1 MNATVRIDA
10 TFMTIDGLGAT
21 DLFVLWALRQRLA
34 GMDERRGVVSMG
46 FRRALGRK
54 HAAPALA
61 SFEAA
66 YQVLAGHGTRVL
78 NLLPPSCG
86 FITRDEVCL
95 LALCRAAQAGGGAC
109 TRRQARA
116 FVGPAWSPFLC
127 AFLERFTRI
136 LVRRSLRLSS
146 TAATLR
152 HAYH

>member
-1 MNATVRIDA
+1 MNAAVRTDA
-10 TFMTIDGLGAT
+10 TFMTIDGLGAA
-21 DLFVLWALRQRLA
+21 DLFVLWALRQRLS
-34 GMDERRGVVSMG
+34 GMDECQRMVSLG
-46 FRRALGRK
+46 FHRTLGCK

-61 SFEAA
+61 SFEDA
-66 YQVLAGHGTRVL
+66 YRVLASHGTRVL

-86 FITRDEVCL
+86 FITRDETCL
-95 LALCRAAQAGGGAC
+95 LALCRAAQAGSCAC

-116 FVGPAWSPFLC
+116 LVGPAWSPFLSTS
-127 AFLERFTRI
+127 LERFTRV